1 MGQTFLV
8 QVYFKIFTGQR
19 REVLP
24 FLSGNFAL
32 TIQIEAVGNQQ
43 EYGEADAGNGACSC
57 GNPESL
63 RGQQIGR
70 CGHTGQH
77 LLRNTGT
84 QDTSGNQRAGNI
96 ADLKEGTGQRIHG
109 EDDDKH
115 VDPAENQDP

>member
-19 REVLP
+19 REVFP

-57 GNPESL
+57 GP
-63 RGQQIGR
+63 
-70 CGHTGQH
+70 
-77 LLRNTGT
+77 
-84 QDTSGNQRAGNI
+84 
-96 ADLKEGTGQRIHG
+96 
-109 EDDDKH
+109 
-115 VDPAENQDP
+115 